1 VSAPD
6 AGRFDPR
13 LLRRVLAFVRPY
25 LAQVALALLF
35 ILATTLLTNLF
46 PLVFKFA
53 VDEALAPKPPRPPA
67 DRVHALWLAAGVY
80 LGLKLL
86 DAGFRFAQTY
96 LLTWIGQHVLS
107 DLRRAIFDK
116 LMRLHVGFFDRTPTG
131 RVLTRLTSDVDA
143 IQRFITGGLVGFAA
157 DLFMVVGI
165 MAFMLWLDWRLA
177 LVAFWVMPI
186 LLAVTTWLRVRMRA
200 AYRRMR
206 FRLSELNAFLAENL
220 AGVLT
225 IQLFV
230 REARQ
235 RRKFDEKNRRLL
247 AAHVDVIRWFA
258 PFFPAVSFLGELA
271 VASVLYRG
279 GGDAVRGA
287 VSLGL
292 LVAFVEYTRNFF
304 EPLRDLSDK
313 FNILQAAMAAAER
326 IFALLDTPEEVTDRP
341 GARPVGRLR
350 GAIAFEDVWFA
361 YQGEDWVLRGVS
373 FSVRP
378 GERVALVGHTGA
390 GKTSVINLIARF
402 YDVQRGAV
410 RVDGVD
416 VRDYRQRDLRRSV
429 GIVMQE
435 PFLFS
440 GTILENLRLGDP
452 SIPLERVREVARM
465 VGLEEAILRRP
476 EGYRTRLGERGAGL
490 STGERQLLA
499 LARAL
504 LMNPDIL
511 LILDEATASVDSET
525 ERKMQAAL
533 ARASQGRT
541 TLIIAHRLSTIQD
554 ADRILVFRRGELVE
568 EGRHPELLARGGYY
582 ARLYALSASRPA

>member
-1 VSAPD
+1 VSGEQ
-6 AGRFDPR
+6 GRFDPR
-13 LLRRVLAFVRPY
+13 LLQRVLAFVRPY
-25 LAQVALALLF
+25 LPQVVLALFF

-46 PLVFKFA
+46 PLIFKYA
-53 VDEALAPKPPRPPA
+53 IDEALAPRHPRPSLA
-67 DRVHALWLAAGVY
+67 RFHALTLAAGAY
-80 LGLKLL
+80 LGLRLL
-86 DAGFRFAQTY
+86 DAGFRFGQTY
-96 LLTWIGQHVLS
+96 LLTWIGQHVLA
-107 DLRRAIFDK
+107 DLRHAIFDK

-157 DLFMVVGI
+157 DLFMVTGI

-177 LVAFWVMPI
+177 LVAFGVMPV
-186 LLAVTTWLRVRMRA
+186 LLLVTTWLRVRMRT
-200 AYRRMR
+200 AYRLMR
-206 FRLSELNAFLAENL
+206 RRLSELNAFLAESL

-230 REARQ
+230 REGRQ
-235 RRKFDEKNRRLL
+235 ARKFEEKNRRLL
-247 AAHVDVIRWFA
+247 SAHVEVIRWFA
-258 PFFPAVSFLGELA
+258 PFFPVVTFLGELA
-271 VASVLYRG
+271 VASVLYKG

-313 FNILQAAMAAAER
+313 FNILQSAMAAAER
-326 IFALLDTPEEVTDRP
+326 IFALLDTPELVTDRP
-341 GARPVGRLR
+341 GARPVRRLR
-350 GAIAFEDVWFA
+350 GAIAFENVWFA
-361 YQGEDWVLRGVS
+361 YEGENWVLRGVS
-373 FSVRP
+373 FTVHP
-378 GERVALVGHTGA
+378 GEKIAVVGHTGA

-402 YDVQRGAV
+402 YDVQRGVV
-410 RVDGVD
+410 RIDGVD
-416 VRDYRQRDLRRSV
+416 VRDYRQRDLRRAV

-435 PFLFS
+435 PFLFA

-452 SIPLERVREVARM
+452 SISLERVREVARM
-465 VGLEEAILRRP
+465 VGLEEAVLRRP
-476 EGYRTRLGERGAGL
+476 EGYHTRLGERGAGL

-504 LMNPDIL
+504 LHNPDVL

-525 ERKMQAAL
+525 ERRMQAAL
-533 ARASQGRT
+533 KRASQGRT
-541 TLIIAHRLSTIQD
+541 TVIIAHRLSTIQD

-568 EGRHPELLARGGYY
+568 QGSHPELLARGGYY
-582 ARLYALSASRPA
+582 AKLYALSAARPV

>member
-1 VSAPD
+1 MSAPEF
-6 AGRFDPR
+6 GRFDPR
-13 LLRRVLAFVRPY
+13 LVRRVLAFVRPY
-25 LAQVALALLF
+25 APQVALALGL

-53 VDEALAPKPPRPPA
+53 VDEALAPKAPRPLA
-67 DRVHALWLAAGVY
+67 ERSHALWLAAAVY
-80 LGLKLL
+80 LGLKLA
-86 DAGFRFAQTY
+86 DAGLRFGQTY
-96 LLTWIGQHVLS
+96 LLAWIGQHVLF
-107 DLRRAIFDK
+107 DLRRAIFEK

-143 IQRFITGGLVGFAA
+143 IHRFITGGLVGFAA
-157 DLFMVVGI
+157 DLFMVFGI

-186 LLAVTTWLRVRMRA
+186 LLLVTTWLRVRMRA
-200 AYRRMR
+200 AYRAMR
-206 FRLSELNAFLAENL
+206 RRLAELNAFLAENL

-230 REARQ
+230 KEARQ
-235 RRKFDEKNRRLL
+235 EAKFAEKNRRLL

-258 PFFPAVSFLGELA
+258 PFFPAVTFLGELA
-271 VASVLYRG
+271 VASVLYKG

-287 VSLGL
+287 VTLGL
-292 LVAFVEYTRNFF
+292 LVAFIEYTRNFF

-326 IFALLDTPEEVTDRP
+326 IFALLDEPEEVRDRP
-341 GARPVGRLR
+341 GALPVSRLK
-350 GAIAFEDVWFA
+350 GEIAFEDVWFA
-361 YQGEDWVLRGVS
+361 YQGEDWVLKGVS
-373 FSVRP
+373 FRVRP
-378 GERVALVGHTGA
+378 GEKIAVVGHTGA

-402 YDVQRGAV
+402 YDANRGSV
-410 RVDGVD
+410 KIDGRD
-416 VRDYRQRDLRRSV
+416 VRDYRQADLRRAV

-440 GTILENLRLGDP
+440 GTILENLTLGDEDLP
-452 SIPLERVREVARM
+452 FERVREAARM

-476 EGYRTRLGERGAGL
+476 EGYATRLGERGSGL

-499 LARAL
+499 LARAIL
-504 LMNPDIL
+504 HNPDIL

-525 ERKMQAAL
+525 ERKLQAAL
-533 ARASQGRT
+533 RRVSEGRT
-541 TLIIAHRLSTIQD
+541 TVVIAHRLSTIQD

-568 EGRHPELLARGGYY
+568 AGRHPELLARGGYY
-582 ARLYALSASRPA
+582 AKLYALSSSGAR

>member
-1 VSAPD
+1 MSREQ
-6 AGRFDPR
+6 GRFDPQ
-13 LLRRVLAFVRPY
+13 LLRRVLAYVRPY
-25 LAQVALALLF
+25 LLQVALALLF

-46 PLVFKFA
+46 PLVFKYA
-53 VDEALAPKPPRPPA
+53 IDEALAPRHPRPPLA
-67 DRVHALWLAAGVY
+67 RAHALTLAAGVY

-86 DAGFRFAQTY
+86 DAGFRFGQTY
-96 LLTWIGQHVLS
+96 LLTWIGQHVLA

-157 DLFMVVGI
+157 DLFMVTGI

-177 LVAFWVMPI
+177 LVAFWVVPV
-186 LLAVTTWLRVRMRA
+186 LLLITTWLRVRMRA
-200 AYRRMR
+200 AYRLMR
-206 FRLSELNAFLAENL
+206 RRLSELNAFLAESL

-235 RRKFDEKNRRLL
+235 AKKFDEKNRWLL
-247 AAHVDVIRWFA
+247 AAHVEVIRWFA
-258 PFFPAVSFLGELA
+258 PFFPVVSFLGELA
-271 VASVLYRG
+271 VASVLYKG

-313 FNILQAAMAAAER
+313 FNILQSAMAAAER
-326 IFALLDTPEEVTDRP
+326 IFALLDTPEQVTDRP
-341 GARPVGRLR
+341 GARPVRRLR

-361 YQGEDWVLRGVS
+361 YEGEDWVLRGVS
-373 FSVRP
+373 FAVRP
-378 GERVALVGHTGA
+378 GEKIAVVGHTGA

-410 RVDGVD
+410 RIDGVD
-416 VRDYRQRDLRRSV
+416 VRDYRQRDLRRAV

-435 PFLFS
+435 PFLFA

-452 SIPLERVREVARM
+452 SIPLERVREVARL

-504 LMNPDIL
+504 LHNPDIL

-525 ERKMQAAL
+525 ERQMQAAL
-533 ARASQGRT
+533 KRASQGRT
-541 TLIIAHRLSTIQD
+541 TVVIAHRLSTIQD

-568 EGRHPELLARGGYY
+568 QGRHPELLARGGYY
-582 ARLYALSASRPA
+582 AKLYALSAARPV